1 MVGSYID
8 LKSLTLEE
16 LTGVVNLYPWFSAA
30 HKELCVRMAR
40 QGAWSEQQYAREA
53 LYIGD
58 RGKVAALLRS
68 SRKEDCSDEDVHE
81 LLRSLLVP
89 SQAEVP
95 VEEPKEGVRVVG
107 GDYFSQS
114 QYAGVRQDGDNI
126 FSRFAAKGKSDDGSD
141 NLVNPTFTGVT
152 ISNATASVETDHVD
166 FIGTYA
172 PNDIYTEEKTNLYLG
187 ADNTLYYPWSD
198 NMEHFYV
205 NAFRGYFQLKNGL
218 ACGEPV
224 QNGSGINAF
233 VLHFGK
239 ETNSIENSK
248 LKIEN
253 GAGAWYDLSG
263 RKLTGKPT
271 VKGIYIN
278 NGKKVVIK

>member
-141 NLVNPTFTGVT
+141 NANSDIADRFATETLAEIFAEQGCVEEARRIYSRLILDNPEKSAYF
-152 ISNATASVETDHVD
+152 ASLID
-166 FIGTYA
+166 
-172 PNDIYTEEKTNLYLG
+172 
-187 ADNTLYYPWSD
+187 
-198 NMEHFYV
+198 
-205 NAFRGYFQLKNGL
+205 
-218 ACGEPV
+218 
-224 QNGSGINAF
+224 
-233 VLHFGK
+233 
-239 ETNSIENSK
+239 K
-248 LKIEN
+248 LN
-253 GAGAWYDLSG
+253 
-263 RKLTGKPT
+263 
-271 VKGIYIN
+271 
-278 NGKKVVIK
+278 